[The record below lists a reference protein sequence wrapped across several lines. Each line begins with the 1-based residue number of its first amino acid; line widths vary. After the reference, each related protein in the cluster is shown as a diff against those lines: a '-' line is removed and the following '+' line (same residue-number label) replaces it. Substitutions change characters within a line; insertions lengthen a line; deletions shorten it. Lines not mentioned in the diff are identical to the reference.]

1 MHYTRQKPTY
11 EEIRNIPVLALLL
24 GVIFGF
30 AVNFHVPPAYT
41 VYLAMIILS
50 ALDSVIGAIHS
61 GLDGKFKLSIFMTGF
76 TGNAAMAVVLVF
88 IGNILGLDFS
98 VAPII
103 VFGVRIFNNV
113 AEIRR
118 ILIKKH
124 LEKK

>member
-1 MHYTRQKPTY
+1 M
-11 EEIRNIPVLALLL
+11 IIPVLALLL